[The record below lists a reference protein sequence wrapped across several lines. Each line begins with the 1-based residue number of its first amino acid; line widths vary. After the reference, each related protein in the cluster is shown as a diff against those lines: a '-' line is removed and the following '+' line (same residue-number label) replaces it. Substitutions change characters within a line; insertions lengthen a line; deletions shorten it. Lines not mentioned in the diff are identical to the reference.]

1 MLRIGVCEDDSKYRE
16 SLAFLLEKYLHHRE
30 NDLII
35 EEFSTGDAL
44 LQWLEKHQGELDI
57 CFLDIEMPGK
67 NGMETARNIRKKDA
81 RMLLVF
87 LTGYREYVFDGYEV
101 DALDYLLKPVR
112 ERKLQEVLDRARK
125 LLSRKERDRFTFRNK
140 EGIYRIP
147 KNHILYFYSDRRKIY
162 LVTSANVYGFY
173 GKMEQVEEQAGE
185 EFVRIHQ
192 RYLVRA
198 RAVMKV
204 EKNQVFVPVSGKEG
218 IQPEALPMSRSY
230 QKAALLSFMK
240 AILEGEE

>member
-147 KNHILYFYSDRRKIY
+147 KNHILYFYSDFCKCIWVLWEDGTGGRTGGRGVCKDS
-162 LVTSANVYGFY
+162 SALSGQSPGGAESREKPGFC
-173 GKMEQVEEQAGE
+173 AG
-185 EFVRIHQ
+185 
-192 RYLVRA
+192 
-198 RAVMKV
+198 
-204 EKNQVFVPVSGKEG
+204 
-218 IQPEALPMSRSY
+218 
-230 QKAALLSFMK
+230 
-240 AILEGEE
+240 

>member
-125 LLSRKERDRFTFRNK
+125 LLSRKEV
-140 EGIYRIP
+140 G
-147 KNHILYFYSDRRKIY
+147 
-162 LVTSANVYGFY
+162 G
-173 GKMEQVEEQAGE
+173 
-185 EFVRIHQ
+185 Q
-192 RYLVRA
+192 R
-198 RAVMKV
+198 
-204 EKNQVFVPVSGKEG
+204 S
-218 IQPEALPMSRSY
+218 
-230 QKAALLSFMK
+230 
-240 AILEGEE
+240 